1 MFEFSIIIPVYN
13 RPDELRELLDSLCN
27 QTAQTF
33 EVIVVDDG
41 SNLSSLK
48 VCDAYRSR
56 LPLRYFHIQNCGPGQ
71 ARNYGCSRSRSD
83 FFLFFDSDCSLPEHY
98 IQTLRESIVSNPF
111 DAYGGP
117 DRDMPSFSPLQRA
130 ISYSMTSAITTGG
143 IRGGAIS
150 PRNFHPRSFNMGF
163 SSQVYRATEG
173 FSAMRFGEDIDLSI
187 RIREAGFRS
196 TLLRKCYV
204 YHKRRTNFRS
214 FFKQVFNSGMARINL
229 YRRHPSSLRPVHFL
243 PAIYCLYAFTS
254 VAVLLF
260 TGAWEPLLP
269 LILYHAIVFFDSLL
283 SAGNLLVAFY
293 SVMAVAVQHTGY
305 GLGFMRAFIERIL
318 FRLPENHA
326 FKKSFYR

>member
-13 RPDELRELLDSLCN
+13 RPEELRDLLDSLCS
-27 QTAQTF
+27 QTAQAF

-41 SNLSSLK
+41 SSLPSGK
-48 VCDAYRSR
+48 VSDAYLSR
-56 LPLRYFHIQNCGPGQ
+56 LPLSYFHIQNCGPGQ
-71 ARNYGCSRSRSD
+71 ARNYGCSRAGSD

-98 IQTLRESIVSNPF
+98 IQTLQETIAATPF
-111 DAYGGP
+111 DAFGGP
-117 DRDMPSFSPLQRA
+117 DRDLPSFRPLQRA
-130 ISYSMTSAITTGG
+130 ISYSMTSALTTGG

-150 PRNFHPRSFNMGF
+150 PKNFHPRSFNMGF
-163 SSQVYRATEG
+163 SRQVYQATGG
-173 FSAMRFGEDIDLSI
+173 FSVMRFGEDIDLSI

-196 TLLRKCYV
+196 TLLRQCYV

-229 YRRHPSSLRPVHFL
+229 YRRHPSSLRTMHFL
-243 PAIYCLYAFTS
+243 PALYCLYALTS
-254 VAVLLF
+254 FAVLLF

-283 SAGNLLVAFY
+283 STGNPLVAFF
-293 SVMAVAVQHTGY
+293 SVMTVAVQHTGY
-305 GLGFMRAFIERIL
+305 GLGFIRGFIERIM